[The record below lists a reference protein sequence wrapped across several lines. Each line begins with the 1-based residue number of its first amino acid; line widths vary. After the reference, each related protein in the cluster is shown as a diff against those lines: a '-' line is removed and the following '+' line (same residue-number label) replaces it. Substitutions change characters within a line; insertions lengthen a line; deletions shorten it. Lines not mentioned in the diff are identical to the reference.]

1 MADDKR
7 KKAVADAVAKE
18 AETNVAGKL
27 NTLDANAELE
37 RKAAAAYFQ
46 AKRAF
51 DTGTALVISTRATE
65 GITNQAE
72 TDTKALHTA
81 AAQAVTDTTNA
92 ITEE

>member
-1 MADDKR
+1 
-7 KKAVADAVAKE
+7 
-18 AETNVAGKL
+18 
-27 NTLDANAELE
+27 
-37 RKAAAAYFQ
+37 
-46 AKRAF
+46 
-51 DTGTALVISTRATE
+51 LVISTRATE